1 LEDVGAEYGF
11 RERSFDVFVPRLCC
25 FLGSQTKTI
34 AELGLMSADALELSC
49 MIRGGMKVGE
59 KRKVD
64 GVISIAD
71 TALATWK
78 VLQRSKR
85 PLEILQPTSVCQ
97 SRRASEAQA
106 VDQSIMTA
114 LSSKVVSATCALTE
128 ICLRILAIDP
138 DYIHIPG
145 EVHYDEDLISRGGS
159 TGKGRACDLMH
170 RELVDDT
177 TLEATGLLAHKTSVD
192 LQFSGRHSLVKDPQA
207 WKM

>member
-1 LEDVGAEYGF
+1 
-11 RERSFDVFVPRLCC
+11 
-25 FLGSQTKTI
+25 
-34 AELGLMSADALELSC
+34 MSADALELSC

-78 VLQRSKR
+78 VLQRSIR

-114 LSSKVVSATCALTE
+114 LSSKVVSATDSPSFV
-128 ICLRILAIDP
+128 RS
-138 DYIHIPG
+138 
-145 EVHYDEDLISRGGS
+145 EDLLR
-159 TGKGRACDLMH
+159 
-170 RELVDDT
+170 VD
-177 TLEATGLLAHKTSVD
+177 A
-192 LQFSGRHSLVKDPQA
+192 LQGVTRSIHVAYDRA
-207 WKM
+207 WKLWVEYMKFRDQLLFLMDDSKANKKACVWRFKVCNH

>member
-1 LEDVGAEYGF
+1 MEAGEAEYGF

-25 FLGSQTKTI
+25 LLGSQTKTI

-78 VLQRSKR
+78 VLQRSIR

-114 LSSKVVSATCALTE
+114 LSSKVVSATDSPSFV
-128 ICLRILAIDP
+128 RS
-138 DYIHIPG
+138 
-145 EVHYDEDLISRGGS
+145 EDLLR
-159 TGKGRACDLMH
+159 
-170 RELVDDT
+170 VD
-177 TLEATGLLAHKTSVD
+177 A
-192 LQFSGRHSLVKDPQA
+192 LQGVTRSIHVAYDRA
-207 WKM
+207 WKLWVEYMKFRDQLLFLMDDSKANKKACVWRFKVCNH